1 MKYIVLIGDG
11 MSDVP
16 IKKISGKTPLEVAH
30 TPHFDFL
37 AQNGIC
43 GWTNNVPKGMNPG
56 SDVAAMSIFGYNP
69 KKIYTGRGPL
79 EAESLGVKLKDG
91 QVAFRCNLVTVRNG
105 LMEDF
110 TAGHISNR
118 EAKPLIEMLN
128 KKLGRKSIKFHL
140 GLSYRHVCVID
151 KYLGVEK
158 TICTPPHDIIGRD
171 IEKYLP
177 YGTGN
182 ELVNYLMSES
192 IMHLLE
198 HKVNLKRIKK
208 KIRPANM
215 IWLWGQG
222 IKPKID
228 KFKKKFKLKA
238 SVITAVHLL
247 KGLGKILGMNIINVP
262 GATGYLDTNYKGKA
276 KYALK
281 ALSKSDIIFIHIE
294 APDEAGH
301 MGDLKAKL
309 KAIEDLDRLLLKTL
323 LDGLKNKPFRILL
336 LPDHPTPI
344 YKRTHTAEDVPFVIF
359 DSTKKMR
366 GLPFYNE
373 RVFKKAKK
381 RIASGYKLLPS
392 LIR

>member
-11 MSDVP
+11 MSDLP
-16 IKKISGKTPLEVAH
+16 IKKIRGKTPLEAAR

-43 GWTNNVPKGMNPG
+43 GWTNNVPKGMPPG
-56 SDVAAMSIFGYNP
+56 SDVAAMSIFGYDP
-69 KKIYTGRGPL
+69 KKSYTGRGPL
-79 EAESLGVKLKDG
+79 EAESLGIKLKDG
-91 QVAFRCNLVTVRNG
+91 QVAFRCNLVTIRNG

-128 KKLGRKSIKFHL
+128 YRLGGKNVKFYL

-151 KYLGVEK
+151 KNLGVEK
-158 TICTPPHDIIGRD
+158 TICTPPHNITGKN

-182 ELVNYLMSES
+182 ELINYLMSES

-198 HKVNLKRIKK
+198 LRVNIKRITKK
-208 KIRPANM
+208 LRPANL

-222 IKPKID
+222 IKPKIE
-228 KFKKKFKLKA
+228 KFKKKYQLKA

-247 KGLGKILGMNIINVP
+247 KGLGKTLGMDIINVP

-281 ALSKSDIIFIHIE
+281 ALSKSDIVFIHVE

-301 MGDLKAKL
+301 MGDLKAKI
-309 KAIEDLDRLLLKTL
+309 KAIEDLDGILLKTL
-323 LDGLKNKPFRILL
+323 LNGLKNKPFRLLL

-344 YKRTHTAEDVPFVIF
+344 CKMTHTADNVPFVIF
-359 DSTKKMR
+359 DSTKKIK
-366 GLPFYNE
+366 GASAYNE
-373 RVFKKAKK
+373 RAFKRAKK
-381 RIASGYKLLPS
+381 RIRDGYKLLPYF
-392 LIR
+392 IR